1 MIDLWLVVVLAA
13 VGFVAVAGVA
23 AMAIRAMGRA
33 MVDQNALVDRL
44 AVHLK
49 SRDVFETKEA
59 FAPEKEPLPPEPP
72 RPFDT
77 EERGFQDMRA
87 AGLDPEDPDHLAIWN
102 GMRRSG
108 GVLSAGGVT
117 Q

>member
-13 VGFVAVAGVA
+13 VGFVCVAAVACVA
-23 AMAIRAMGRA
+23 VLAMGKA
-33 MVDQNALVDRL
+33 QAGQNALVDRL

-49 SRDVFETKEA
+49 ARDVFEAKAA
-59 FAPEKEPLPPEPP
+59 FEPTPEPPPPEPP

-102 GMRRSG
+102 GITRSG
-108 GVLSAGGVT
+108 GVLNAGGVP